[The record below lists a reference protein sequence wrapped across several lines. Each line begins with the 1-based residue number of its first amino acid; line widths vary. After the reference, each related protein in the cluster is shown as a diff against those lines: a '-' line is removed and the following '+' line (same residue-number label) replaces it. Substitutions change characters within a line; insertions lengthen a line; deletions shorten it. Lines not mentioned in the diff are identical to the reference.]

1 MGDIKDVDLTGE
13 ITKKAGAPLGD
24 AHELFVRAIMMRL
37 GFEVG
42 KVDLS
47 SGPYDLILAAHT
59 KPGGEKL
66 FLRVQIKTIS
76 GTSLTLGGGSR
87 GGVDRE
93 YKSGVKTYKYS
104 EEHNELIFGVDKEN
118 FDIYVFPT
126 RFASKYG
133 TSISKNKL
141 GICKNNWD
149 ILMNWNEE
157 YLKKIEKQLKD

>member
-1 MGDIKDVDLTGE
+1 MGDIKDIDLTGE
-13 ITKKAGAPLGD
+13 IAKKSSAPLGD

-59 KPGGEKL
+59 KPGGEKI

-76 GTSLTLGGGSR
+76 ESSLTLGGGSR
-87 GGVDRE
+87 GGIDRE

-104 EEHNELIFGVDKEN
+104 EEHNELIFGVDKSN

-126 RFASKYG
+126 RFATKYG
-133 TSISKNKL
+133 TSISKNK
-141 GICKNNWD
+141 IEVCKNNWD

-157 YLKKIEKQLKD
+157 YLRKIEKQLKD